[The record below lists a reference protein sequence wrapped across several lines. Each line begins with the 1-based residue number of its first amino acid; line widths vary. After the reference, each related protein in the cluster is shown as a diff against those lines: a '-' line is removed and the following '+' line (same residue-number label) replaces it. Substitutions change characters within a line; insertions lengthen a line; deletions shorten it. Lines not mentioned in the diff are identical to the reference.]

1 MKKNLFKKFGRFIIC
16 VTKGIGDTIF
26 PNITQSIKK
35 TENNFPYDKKIE
47 INYPRLISSITLWF
61 VMMLIMYDKVKFSD
75 VIEIINKLLSQIN

>member
-1 MKKNLFKKFGRFIIC
+1 MKANLFKKFGRFVIG

-35 TENNFPYDKKIE
+35 TENDFPYDKKIE

-61 VMMLIMYDKVKFSD
+61 LMMLIMYNKVEFND

>member
-1 MKKNLFKKFGRFIIC
+1 MKTNLFRKFGRFVIG

-35 TENNFPYDKKIE
+35 TENDFPYDKKIE
-47 INYPRLISSITLWF
+47 INYTRLISSITLWF
-61 VMMLIMYDKVKFSD
+61 LMMLIMYDKVKFYD